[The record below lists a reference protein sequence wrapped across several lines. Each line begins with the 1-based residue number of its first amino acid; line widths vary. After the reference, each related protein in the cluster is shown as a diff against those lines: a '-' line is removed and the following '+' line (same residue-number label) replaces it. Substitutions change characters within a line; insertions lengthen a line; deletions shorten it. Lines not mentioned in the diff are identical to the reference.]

1 MIGVIARQDDGLHPR
16 SPGSFAQLIRRWNQR
31 CLNSRDKHPK
41 FNQKQQKKSRRKR
54 KKNISSKKNTKKQTK
69 QHLRF
74 TNIPTDEKD
83 QHLRRNPQKQ
93 KNNINNKSTKR
104 IIGLVASSFILLFL
118 SWNSTLKQQQRIEI
132 WNQFCPNFFPIFPH
146 WNLES
151 VDQSQDEHSFAAL

>member
-1 MIGVIARQDDGLHPR
+1 MGRNRSPQRQEGNARRHRTPPKEKISARPFVRIRRHRMIGVIARPDDGLHPR

-54 KKNISSKKNTKKQTK
+54 KKRTYPQIKK

-74 TNIPTDEKD
+74 TNIPTDEKN

-104 IIGLVASSFILLFL
+104 IIGLVASSFI
-118 SWNSTLKQQQRIEI
+118 
-132 WNQFCPNFFPIFPH
+132 
-146 WNLES
+146 
-151 VDQSQDEHSFAAL
+151 